1 MSEGNSL
8 VTIVV
13 TKSGESETQVGILFC
28 TRDEEAI
35 GTYESVYNSATSLIP
50 RLLKRSL
57 GMRLSA
63 ATIYCTEHVP
73 KEIRKLFSKLV
84 SKIKFM
90 GSLLLIFMPHFQCV
104 GS

>member
-28 TRDEEAI
+28 TREEEAI

-57 GMRLSA
+57 GTRLSA
-63 ATIYCTEHVP
+63 ATIYCTIVSRLNNVVGVVES
-73 KEIRKLFSKLV
+73 RSMACKLM
-84 SKIKFM
+84 I
-90 GSLLLIFMPHFQCV
+90 
-104 GS
+104 

>member
-1 MSEGNSL
+1 M

-28 TRDEEAI
+28 TREEEAI

-63 ATIYCTEHVP
+63 ATIYCTIVSRLNNVVGVP
-73 KEIRKLFSKLV
+73 KRWSKAAVWLV
-84 SKIKFM
+84 S
-90 GSLLLIFMPHFQCV
+90 
-104 GS
+104 